1 VKSVPFD
8 WPSDGPIDLAI
19 HDKPHASSTTEWW
32 YQNGHLTAGG
42 RRYSFFAAFFR
53 IIKGYDP
60 ETRAPLH
67 AHSLTWGLFDA
78 DEQHAYRVSRV
89 DPSAPEEGIK
99 RVKRGLASKDHK
111 LNRSLLEI
119 LERGT
124 VPTPDR
130 LIEGR
135 VFVPPDRLYL
145 QYGPDI
151 FQKLD
156 DGRYRLK
163 VHDRRTSVGLD
174 LVLTPKKPPVRQG
187 DDGVVRGSNDE
198 SMFYYFIPRC
208 DVAGTVIQRGA
219 PLEVSQGSAWY
230 DHEFGVGEVIDVD
243 DEAEA
248 RLDDETRKRVH
259 AERRARYDQ
268 RSVAWDWLS
277 TQFEDGSELSLY
289 SEVYVN
295 VPRQAGMWAVLI
307 DPQGNSKLHT
317 DAKIEIVGKQWRST
331 QTFAE
336 YPVAYRVTVP
346 SAQIELDVQAAFA
359 DQEFITLI
367 SKPSFWEGRVHVSG
381 RVRGQPA
388 RGVGMLERSG
398 YCNYEDLEGFFEE
411 VGKVVR
417 ESVERVIPKQPDY
430 AMARKLIASEDRD
443 QYMRGVDI
451 DQYAR
456 KHLHPIREIVD
467 RGGKGWR
474 SHAMVSCID
483 IVGGDSRKFVQ
494 WIALPELMHVGS
506 LIVDD
511 VEDKSTT
518 RRGGPTAHL
527 MYGEAQALNSGTAA
541 YFIGIHLLDTRLLS
555 DGDLIRCYELYFEA
569 LRAGHAGQALDI
581 DGFEHMMDEVVA
593 SGDSALLE
601 ERVLAVHRLKTAA
614 PAGCL
619 ARIGAIA
626 GRGSALQVE
635 ALGGFFEDL
644 GLAFQIVDD
653 VLNLRGFEGDLK
665 SKAED
670 IMQGKVTLPV
680 AKAMSRLPRPEREWL
695 WNTLRQKPQNDCVVS
710 GIVSKLEGCGALD
723 ACSKQARDL
732 IEEGWQR
739 LQPTVE
745 DSMSK
750 LTLRAFGWYVL
761 ERHY

>member
-8 WPSDGPIDLAI
+8 WPGDDRIDLAV
-19 HDKPHASSTTEWW
+19 HDQPHASSTTEWW
-32 YQNGHLTAGG
+32 YQNGHLVAGG

-53 IIKGYDP
+53 IVKGYDP
-60 ETRAPLH
+60 KTRAPLY
-67 AHSLTWGLFDA
+67 AHSLAWGLLDPEEGA
-78 DEQHAYRVSRV
+78 AHRVSRV

-111 LNRSLLEI
+111 LNRALLEI

-135 VFVPPDRLYL
+135 VFVPHDRLYL
-145 QYGPDI
+145 QYGPDV

-163 VHDRRTSVGLD
+163 VADRRLGVGLD
-174 LVLTPKKPPVRQG
+174 LVFTPKKPPVRQG
-187 DDGVVRGSNDE
+187 DNGVVRGSNDE
-198 SMFYYFIPRC
+198 TMFYYFIPRC
-208 DVAGTVIQRGA
+208 ALTGTVTHRGA
-219 PLEVSQGSAWY
+219 AHEVTQGEGWY
-230 DHEFGVGEVIDVD
+230 DHEFGVGEVDDVD
-243 DEAEA
+243 DAAEA
-248 RLDDETRKRVH
+248 QLDAETRKRVH

-268 RSVAWDWLS
+268 RQVAWDWLS
-277 TQFEDGSELSLY
+277 TQFEDGSELSVY
-289 SEVYVN
+289 SELYVN
-295 VPRQAGMWAVLI
+295 VPKVAGVWAVLI
-307 DPQGNSKLHT
+307 DAQGNSQLHT
-317 DAKIEIVGKQWRST
+317 DVKIEIVGKQWRST

-336 YPVAYRVTVP
+336 YPVGWHVRIP
-346 SAQIELDVQAAFA
+346 SAGIDLEVQAAFE

-381 RVRGQPA
+381 QVRGQAA

-430 AMARKLIASEDRD
+430 AMARRLIASEERD
-443 QYMRGVDI
+443 QYMRGVDVE
-451 DQYAR
+451 QYAQ

-483 IVGGDSRKFVQ
+483 IVGGDSRKFVA

-518 RRGGPTAHL
+518 RRGGPTAH
-527 MYGEAQALNSGTAA
+527 MMFGEAQALNSGTAA
-541 YFIGIHLLDTRLLS
+541 YFIGIHLLDTRQLS

-581 DGFEHMMDEVVA
+581 DGFDHMMDAVVE
-593 SGDSALLE
+593 SGDSSLLE

-619 ARIGAIA
+619 ARIGAVA
-626 GRGSALQVE
+626 GRGTAQQVE
-635 ALGGFFEDL
+635 ALGRFFEDL

-670 IMQGKVTLPV
+670 IMQGKVTLPI
-680 AKAMSRLPRPEREWL
+680 AKAMSRLPKAERQWL
-695 WNTLRQKPQNDCVVS
+695 WQTLRQKTQKECVLTSV
-710 GIVSKLEGCGALD
+710 VARLEACGAIE
-723 ACSKQARDL
+723 ACSKQAREL
-732 IEEGWQR
+732 IEAGWSR
-739 LQPTVE
+739 LEPTVE